1 MQTED
6 MSLDSA
12 SWESLSPGAKERKKA
27 LLEKSWVEMF
37 EEEENAMNASL
48 NAERT
53 VEEGEI
59 LDDTKE
65 AAATAECPDEDILD
79 IDGESQDLPEEV
91 RDIEIDFI
99 ERKNEEKFEK
109 LVKEE
114 KIRTPFKRRL
124 SGESVSEESGES
136 ETKRMKE
143 HRVRSSS
150 TSSGSTN
157 NSGSAKTKEFE
168 TDPDVLMRRQK
179 QIDFGK
185 NTIGYDNY
193 VNQVPREERKATDP
207 NTPRKNIKYSRRAWD
222 GLIKQWRKQLHAWD
236 PDSGKRKDEST
247 DTKEA

>member
-79 IDGESQDLPEEV
+79 IDGESQDLPEE
-91 RDIEIDFI
+91 DFAA
-99 ERKNEEKFEK
+99 RKQPLYFYNLKPSVCSVFEG
-109 LVKEE
+109 LSPVDFVVYYREE
-114 KIRTPFKRRL
+114 KIDELLRDYKL
-124 SGESVSEESGES
+124 KSVIAG
-136 ETKRMKE
+136 
-143 HRVRSSS
+143 V
-150 TSSGSTN
+150 
-157 NSGSAKTKEFE
+157 
-168 TDPDVLMRRQK
+168 
-179 QIDFGK
+179 
-185 NTIGYDNY
+185 
-193 VNQVPREERKATDP
+193 
-207 NTPRKNIKYSRRAWD
+207 
-222 GLIKQWRKQLHAWD
+222 
-236 PDSGKRKDEST
+236 
-247 DTKEA
+247 